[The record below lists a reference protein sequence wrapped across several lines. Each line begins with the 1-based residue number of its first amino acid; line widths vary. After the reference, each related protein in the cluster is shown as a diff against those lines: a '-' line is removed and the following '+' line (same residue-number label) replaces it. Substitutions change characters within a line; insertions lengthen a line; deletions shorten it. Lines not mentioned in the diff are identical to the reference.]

1 MRIDY
6 HLHTEFS
13 DDSNELME
21 DQIERAIELGFDEI
35 CFTDHVDYGTK
46 KDWDEGDIQYRGGDG
61 IGTAVDEL
69 SPIANVDYP
78 AYFDKLHR
86 MKEVY
91 SDRITLK
98 QGLEFGI
105 QTITIDKFEKLF
117 SRYEQ
122 ELDFVLLSM
131 HQIDNKELWTQDF
144 QRNYCQKD
152 YNELY
157 YKEIYDVMKSY
168 DHYSVLAHLDL
179 IVRYDLNGRYPF
191 RLVEDQIA
199 EILKLAIRNGKGIE
213 INTSSW
219 HYGLDDTMPSRDLLK
234 LYHDLGGRIITIG
247 SDAHTTKY
255 VGDHYEDAADLLKEI
270 GFKAITTFDRMTP
283 IFHTL

>member
-255 VGDHYEDAADLLKEI
+255 VGDHYKDAADLLKEI
-270 GFKAITTFDRMTP
+270 GFKEITTFDRMTP

>member
-122 ELDFVLLSM
+122 ELDFILLSM

-270 GFKAITTFDRMTP
+270 GFKEITTFDRMTP